1 MNSLE
6 VICFWSK
13 YLFVVSVPLRNNA
26 TSSFDRVG
34 GFEHKD
40 QNVISVMLFACLPLV
55 IRLEK
60 TVPVHEW
67 KTRLVSIFMHANN
80 FLFLTGNAKLE
91 D

>member
-1 MNSLE
+1 M
-6 VICFWSK
+6 
-13 YLFVVSVPLRNNA
+13 VSVPLRNNA

-67 KTRLVSIFMHANN
+67 KTRLVLMHANV
-80 FLFLTGNAKLE
+80 FLFLAAKLQ